1 MDNIERVKL
10 LVTLKTKGKLYE
22 EGTELTRPFP
32 RIIQE
37 EYRLDRGTLKVMELV
52 PEGNENP
59 PPTLEKEQ
67 TSENQPEEV
76 ETPENKEKPKKTKL
90 VMV

>member
-1 MDNIERVKL
+1 MENIERVKL

-37 EYRLDRGTLKVMELV
+37 EYRKNRGTLEVLELI

-59 PPTLEKEQ
+59 PPTSEEEIP
-67 TSENQPEEV
+67 SENKPEEV
-76 ETPENKEKPKKTKL
+76 ETLEEKEKPKKTKL
-90 VMV
+90 IMV